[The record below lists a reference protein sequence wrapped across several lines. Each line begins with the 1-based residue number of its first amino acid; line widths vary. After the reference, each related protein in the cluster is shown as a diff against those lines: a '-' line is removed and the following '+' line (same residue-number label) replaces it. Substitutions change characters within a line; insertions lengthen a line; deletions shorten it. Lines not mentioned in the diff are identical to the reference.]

1 MSHHSKAKQ
10 PNKEL
15 TDFMPTYGEDAFMH
29 PVPKNKIPENP
40 MSPRVAKRL
49 IDDELDLDEQNSSDL
64 GSYITDYMDPEADEL
79 IQRTIGKVFIDHP
92 EYPQASKMGERVINM
107 IQDWYN
113 GTPSKKED
121 GFIGTVTIGSSEAIM
136 LGLIAHRF
144 NWEKSWKER
153 RLKTGPDGIKGYYRK
168 DKPFMMYARDVHT
181 CWEKYSLYF
190 NTPDLVFNLSD
201 GQCLVDPKKVEKAL
215 NKTIMELHES
225 NNSEYQH
232 FAQQVIEE
240 CDYDLEDEKHKKILS
255 HKKLY
260 ELVFVVGC
268 VVGTT
273 FTGEADPV
281 EKVDAV
287 LRKLKKEAPKV
298 DGHVWDIPIHVDA
311 ASGGFIVPFTKKPGY
326 KWNFELEQ
334 VKSINVSNHKFGLV
348 YPGVGSVV
356 YRDDTVVA
364 DELIYKI
371 SYLGKGFTDYT
382 LNFSRGSA
390 MVIASY
396 YNLIRMGKKGYEH
409 VILNCVKNAQF
420 LNKLL
425 SKGEKT
431 KNIFKVI
438 SDNELFPMVVWQDT
452 RSAADKERWDLREL
466 SNELEK
472 CNWKLPAYPLP
483 YNSSTSPDGPLVMR
497 VVCRQDVSRD
507 KVEILY
513 QDICD
518 CIDTLE
524 KRTEGLDLSNPDIK
538 KLAQKNRKHR
548 TFKGSIGC

>member
-1 MSHHSKAKQ
+1 MSNSSKISRESS
-10 PNKEL
+10 N
-15 TDFMPTYGEDAFMH
+15 FIPTYGEDAFAH
-29 PVPKNKIPENP
+29 PIPTDKIPENS

-49 IDDELDLDEQNSSDL
+49 IDDELDLDERNSSDL

-79 IQRTIGKVFIDHP
+79 IQRTIGKVYIDHP
-92 EYPQASKMGERVINM
+92 EYPQASKMGERIIKM
-107 IQDWYN
+107 IQDWYH
-113 GTPSKKED
+113 GKPSVKKN

-144 NWEKSWKER
+144 NWEKSWKQR
-153 RLKTGPDGIKGYYRK
+153 RFDTGPNDLKNYYRK

-201 GQCLVDPKKVEKAL
+201 DQYLIDPKKVYGAL
-215 NKTIMELHES
+215 NSSILELYKSKDLEFHG
-225 NNSEYQH
+225 
-232 FAQQVIEE
+232 FAKQIIDE
-240 CDYDLEDEKHKKILS
+240 CDYDLEDQEHKKILS
-255 HKKLY
+255 HKKLH

-273 FTGEADPV
+273 FTGDTDPV
-281 EKVDAV
+281 EDINNV
-287 LRKLKKEAPKV
+287 LAKIKHETSQF
-298 DGHVWDIPIHVDA
+298 GNYSWNIPIHVDA
-311 ASGGFIVPFTKKPGY
+311 ASGGFIVPFTKAENY
-326 KWNFELEQ
+326 KWDFELEH

-356 YRDDTVVA
+356 FSDDKVVA

-396 YNLIRMGKKGYEH
+396 YNLIRMGKAGYNT
-409 VILNCVKNAQF
+409 VISNCVKNARY
-420 LNKLL
+420 LNKLIAT
-425 SKGEKT
+425 GEKT
-431 KNIFKVI
+431 KDIFDVI
-438 SDNELFPMVVWQDT
+438 SNNGLFPMVVWKDT
-452 RSAADKERWDLREL
+452 RLDSDKEKWDLREL
-466 SNELEK
+466 SEELGK
-472 CNWKLPAYPLP
+472 CNWKIPAYPLP
-483 YNSSTSPDGPLVMR
+483 YNSCTNPDGPLVMR

-507 KVEILY
+507 KINILY

-524 KRTEGLDLSNPDIK
+524 NRTRELDLTNSDIR
-538 KLAQKNRKHR
+538 KLAHKNREHR
-548 TFKGSIGC
+548 TFKGSVGC